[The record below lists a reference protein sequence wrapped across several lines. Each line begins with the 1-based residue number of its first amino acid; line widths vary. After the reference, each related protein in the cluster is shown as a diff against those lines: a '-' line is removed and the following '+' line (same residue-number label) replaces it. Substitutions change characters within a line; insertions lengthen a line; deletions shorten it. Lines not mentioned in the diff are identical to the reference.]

1 MIKKN
6 ERIGKV
12 FGYIGVTALAIC
24 SVAGLT
30 GTYEVSA
37 KEKKAT
43 KSTAYVQLFEGVE
56 AGKASKAET
65 VGDYTFCYDGKKVMV
80 SSKSEKEYEETSI
93 NKDSAFTNGKTLYF
107 TKGMKVYKLNLKTK
121 KFKKVATVKK
131 TKKSKKSAPDNIG
144 INKIINNR
152 MYLTRYSWGAYR
164 NDIFSLNIKTSEVK
178 EETTGEFAAIKGK
191 YAVIKKEFSTDVSAC
206 EYDLVKFTNKG
217 LKNIKKLCD
226 NGMYCGEVGGKYY
239 FMEYKND
246 ELSAGDLY
254 RCNKTGKTVE
264 FLGTIKGNNGE
275 DVVVF
280 SVKKTQCTVSVGGTE
295 KTFNYKTKSF
305 K

>member
-43 KSTAYVQLFEGVE
+43 KSSAYVQLFEGVE

-65 VGDYTFCYDGKKVMV
+65 VGNYTFNYDGEYVKV
-80 SSKSEKEYEETSI
+80 STKSEKEYKKISI
-93 NKDSAFTNGKTLYF
+93 NEDSAFTNGKTLYYA
-107 TKGMKVYKLNLKTK
+107 KGMKVYKLNLKTK
-121 KFKKVATVKK
+121 KIKKVATVKK

-152 MYLTRYSWGAYR
+152 IYLTRYSWGSYR

-178 EETTGEFAAIKGK
+178 EETTGEFAAINGK
-191 YAVIKKEFSTDVSAC
+191 YAVIKKKFTTDVSGC
-206 EYDLVKFTNKG
+206 EYELAKLTNKG
-217 LKNIKKLCD
+217 IKSVKKLCD
-226 NGMYCGEVGGKYY
+226 NGMYCGEVGGKFY
-239 FMEYKND
+239 FMEYKDDLLN
-246 ELSAGDLY
+246 SGDLY
-254 RCNKTGKTVE
+254 RCDKTGKHVKL
-264 FLGTIKGNNGE
+264 LGTISDKKGR
-275 DVVVF
+275 DVVVT
-280 SVKKTQCTVSVGGTE
+280 SVKKTKCTVNVGGRE
-295 KTFNYKTKSF
+295 KTFDYKTKSF

>member
-1 MIKKN
+1 
-6 ERIGKV
+6 
-12 FGYIGVTALAIC
+12 
-24 SVAGLT
+24 
-30 GTYEVSA
+30 
-37 KEKKAT
+37 
-43 KSTAYVQLFEGVE
+43 
-56 AGKASKAET
+56 
-65 VGDYTFCYDGKKVMV
+65 MV
-80 SSKSEKEYEETSI
+80 SSKSEKEYEETAI

-131 TKKSKKSAPDNIG
+131 TKKNLKSEPDFIG
-144 INKIINNR
+144 INTIVKNR
-152 MYLTRYSWGAYR
+152 IYLTRYSWGSYR
-164 NDIFSLNIKTSEVK
+164 DDLFSLNTKTNKVK
-178 EETTGEFAAIKGK
+178 KETTGEFAAIKGK
-191 YAVIKKEFSTDVSAC
+191 YAVIKKKFSTDVSAC

-226 NGMYCGEVGGKYY
+226 NGMYCGEVGGKFY

-254 RCNKTGKTVE
+254 RCNKTGKNTE

-280 SVKKTQCTVSVGGTE
+280 NVKKTKCTVSVGGKE
-295 KTFNYKTKSF
+295 KTFDYKTKSF

>member
-56 AGKASKAET
+56 VGKASKAET
-65 VGDYTFCYDGKKVMV
+65 VGDYTFCYDGKHVMV
-80 SSKSEKEYEETSI
+80 SSKSEKEYEETAI

-121 KFKKVATVKK
+121 KIKKVATVKK
-131 TKKSKKSAPDNIG
+131 TKKNLKSEPDFIG
-144 INKIINNR
+144 INTIVKNR
-152 MYLTRYSWGAYR
+152 IYLTRYSWGSYR
-164 NDIFSLNIKTSEVK
+164 NDLFSLNTKTNKVK
-178 EETTGEFAAIKGK
+178 KETKGEFAAINGK
-191 YAVIKKEFSTDVSAC
+191 YAVIKKKFTTDVSTC
-206 EYDLVKFTNKG
+206 RYDLVKLTNKG
-217 LKNIKKLCD
+217 FKKVKKLCD
-226 NGMYCGEVGGKYY
+226 NGMFCGEAGGKFY
-239 FMEYKND
+239 FMDYIED
-246 ELSAGDLY
+246 EFKAGGLY
-254 RCNKTGKTVE
+254 RCDKAGKTVE
-264 FLGTIKGNNGE
+264 FLGTIRGDNGE
-275 DVVVF
+275 TVIVS
-280 SVKKTQCTVSVGGTE
+280 SVKKTQCTVSVNGE
-295 KTFNYKTKSF
+295 DKTFDYKTKSF

>member
-24 SVAGLT
+24 SVAVLT
-30 GTYEVSA
+30 GTHEVSA

-43 KSTAYVQLFEGVE
+43 KSSAYEHLFEGVMP
-56 AGKASKAET
+56 GET
-65 VGDYTFCYDGKKVMV
+65 CKPEIVGDYTFNYDGEYVKV
-80 SSKSEKEYEETSI
+80 STKSEKEYKKISI
-93 NKDSAFTNGKTLYF
+93 NEDSAFTNGKTLYYA
-107 TKGMKVYKLNLKTK
+107 KGMKVYKLNLKTK
-121 KFKKVATVKK
+121 KINKVAIVKK

-152 MYLTRYSWGAYR
+152 MYLTRYSWGSYR
-164 NDIFSLNIKTSEVK
+164 NDLFSLNIKTSKVK

-226 NGMYCGEVGGKYY
+226 NGMYCGEVGGKFY

-254 RCNKTGKTVE
+254 RCNKSGKNTK

-280 SVKKTQCTVSVGGTE
+280 SVKKTQCTVSVGGRE
-295 KTFNYKTKSF
+295 KTFDYKTKSF